1 MVKLTTNHSH
11 TFVTGAGDVQ
21 PLVFSPLG
29 LGGFGDYAAAYTHF
43 RILKASYTLPRDM
56 KVSSGSVDPDY
67 AVRYLIA
74 GSRAPIVQEA
84 FSPYDY
90 VPAVSPS
97 ELRQCRWQ
105 KTFYP
110 SATRPAVTAGFYPY
124 TMVGTFG
131 PANATGQQY
140 QRTWEGRRWMP
151 FTWARATPSYLAFFG
166 LDSTDDVATQ
176 VVGTLTVWIQ
186 FKGQI

>member
-1 MVKLTTNHSH
+1 M
-11 TFVTGAGDVQ
+11 
-21 PLVFSPLG
+21 
-29 LGGFGDYAAAYTHF
+29 
-43 RILKASYTLPRDM
+43 
-56 KVSSGSVDPDY
+56 
-67 AVRYLIA
+67 
-74 GSRAPIVQEA
+74 
-84 FSPYDY
+84 
-90 VPAVSPS
+90 SPS

-110 SATRPAVTAGFYPY
+110 SATRPGVTAGFYPY

-131 PANATGQQY
+131 PANVGGQQY

-166 LDSTDDVATQ
+166 PYIYPSTGQDSTSDVATQ
-176 VVGTLTVWIQ
+176 VVGTLTVWVQ